1 MKVGVVGLGL
11 IGGSLGLALRP
22 LGHEILGVA
31 RRPETAARAIE
42 LGIADRAGCE
52 WSLLAEADLVVL
64 CTPIGAIEPTVRQ
77 LIPHL
82 NPHTVLTDVGSV
94 KQAIVQ
100 AIEPLWPNFVGA
112 HPMAGTADSGIE
124 AALPDLFVGRP
135 FAITPTDRT
144 PTEAISRVTAIAQDL
159 RSTLYRCTPEQH
171 DRAVAWISHLPV
183 AISASL
189 IAACGAEPDPETLA
203 LAQSLASSGFRDTS
217 RVGGGNPELGVM
229 MAQFNRPEL
238 LRSLQRYRDQLDQI
252 IEAIDQ
258 QDWAAL
264 QTCYEQTQQAR
275 SAFVD

>member
-1 MKVGVVGLGL
+1 MRIGVVGLGL

-22 LGHEILGVA
+22 LGHEILGVV

-52 WSLLAEADLVVL
+52 LSLLADADLVIL

-82 NPHTVLTDVGSV
+82 SPSTVLTDVGSV

-100 AIEPLWPNFVGA
+100 EIEPLWPNFVGA

-144 PTEAISRVTAIAQDL
+144 PTEAIARVTAIAQDL

-252 IEAIDQ
+252 IGAIDQ

>member
-31 RRPETAARAIE
+31 RRPETADRAIE

-52 WSLLAEADLVVL
+52 LSLLADADLVIL

-77 LIPHL
+77 LITHL
-82 NPHTVLTDVGSV
+82 SPNTVLTDVGSV

-144 PTEAISRVTAIAQDL
+144 PAEAISRVTAIAQDL

-189 IAACGAEPDPETLA
+189 IAACGAEPDSETLA

-252 IEAIDQ
+252 IGAIEQ

>member
-22 LGHEILGVA
+22 LGHQVLGVA
-31 RRPETAARAIE
+31 RRPETAARAIA
-42 LGIADRAGCE
+42 LGIADRGGCDL
-52 WSLLAEADLVVL
+52 SLLAEADLVVL
-64 CTPIGAIEPTVRQ
+64 CTPIGVIEPTVRQ

-82 NPHTVLTDVGSV
+82 NPNTVLTDVGSV

-144 PTEAISRVTAIAQDL
+144 PSEAIARVTAIAQDL

-189 IAACGAEPDPETLA
+189 IAACAAEPDPATLA

-252 IEAIDQ
+252 IGAIDQ
-258 QDWAAL
+258 QNWATL
-264 QTCYEQTQQAR
+264 QACYEQTQQAR